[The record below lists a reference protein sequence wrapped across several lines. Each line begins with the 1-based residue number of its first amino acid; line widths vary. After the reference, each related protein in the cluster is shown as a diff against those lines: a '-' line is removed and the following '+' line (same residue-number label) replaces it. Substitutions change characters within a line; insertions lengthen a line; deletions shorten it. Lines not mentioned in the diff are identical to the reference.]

1 MLVDNPILNS
11 PFDEPARYW
20 AYEEGQPILRE
31 GRRPAGYYLKA
42 RTRGPQTS
50 LFEEEFV
57 PLDLVNTIRER
68 VKAWREQGYPGVT
81 PITRQLLQHWNNPDR
96 ERKLFFCQRE
106 AAETLIW
113 LVEASP
119 AEKQGIMVPKDAPSP
134 STESG
139 GLGATPAHSESSPLL
154 TSPVDGG
161 GTATPSPPAGRAG
174 VGANAAAAD
183 GDITP
188 LLTSP
193 VDGGE
198 TTTPSPPAGRAGV
211 GAISSP
217 PAGRAGVGAALT
229 RYACKMA
236 TGSGKTVVMGMVIA
250 WQVLNKLANPQDRRF
265 SDAVLL
271 VCPNL
276 TIKERLQVL
285 LPWRSNNYYDKFD
298 LVPRGMLERLQQ
310 GKFEI
315 TNWHLFQPKDDSRS
329 RSVVQRGV
337 ESDAAFCRRVLKEL
351 GNKQNI
357 LVINDEA
364 HHAYRPAALPDEMR
378 EQLSPE
384 EIEEREEATVWV
396 SGLDRIHKVR
406 GINFCADFSATPF
419 YIKGSGYQEGAPFP
433 WIVSDFGLVDAIE
446 SGIVKIPRVPVDDNT
461 GALIPKYF
469 RLWEAINEALP
480 ASERQTA
487 RRRAKPESVL
497 REAEGA
503 LATLASEWKRTFEAF
518 QRGGSPVPPVMIVV
532 CDSTDLAKLVHE
544 HIARGNVLPELE
556 NGGNNGEVTFRID
569 TKLLAEAEAA
579 IEGETKQETA
589 ERIRKTVDTIG
600 KLEWDGEGEPPG
612 KNIRCVIS
620 VGMLNEGW
628 DAQNVTQILGLRAFT
643 SQLLCEQVVGRGLR
657 RVNYDDFSEPE
668 YVDVYGVPFEV
679 IPVKKKPH
687 RQAEV
692 QSVSTLVRALPERAH
707 LEIAFPRVEGYVFDV
722 RQRIRINL
730 DNVLYLRIEPQA
742 EPTEVV
748 AKPAV
753 GYRIGRPDRLWPG
766 TEVMQ
771 DRNPFHQEKRLQA
784 TVYEIA
790 AELTR
795 RLTEKRTEWSA
806 RHLLFPQVLDI
817 VWEYLENR
825 VVLVS
830 LDTPLEEVALLKY
843 KQRIIERLTEAIE
856 PDTEAGEP
864 LILPVIERFRPIGST
879 SQVLFR
885 TARPCVGTTKSHIS
899 HVVLD
904 APKWEHSVAYQ
915 LETIPEV
922 IAYAR
927 NDHLDLTIPYE
938 WQGVRHEYRPDYLI
952 RWRCANGREVKVILE
967 VKGFETEQDRQK
979 ETAARRW
986 ARAVNH
992 HGEFGQWVFCVCRE
1006 PSRVRDV
1013 ITRAV
1018 SSLC

>member
-11 PFDEPARYW
+11 PFDEPTRYW
-20 AYEEGQPILRE
+20 AYEEGQPVIKE

-42 RTRGPQTS
+42 RTRGHQMA
-50 LFEEEFV
+50 LLEEEFV
-57 PLDLVNTIRER
+57 QLELVNTIRER
-68 VKAWREQGYPGVT
+68 VKAWRERGYPGVT
-81 PITRQLLQHWNNPDR
+81 PITRQLLNHWNNPER
-96 ERKLFFCQRE
+96 ERRLFFCQRE

-119 AEKQGIMVPKDAPSP
+119 AERQGIVIPKDN
-134 STESG
+134 
-139 GLGATPAHSESSPLL
+139 GL
-154 TSPVDGG
+154 V
-161 GTATPSPPAGRAG
+161 
-174 VGANAAAAD
+174 
-183 GDITP
+183 
-188 LLTSP
+188 
-193 VDGGE
+193 
-198 TTTPSPPAGRAGV
+198 
-211 GAISSP
+211 
-217 PAGRAGVGAALT
+217 

-285 LPWRSNNYYDKFD
+285 LPWKPGNYYEKFD

-315 TNWHLFQPKDDSRS
+315 TNWHLFQPRDDSRS
-329 RSVVQRGV
+329 RSVVQRGP

-351 GNKQNI
+351 SNKGNI

-364 HHAYRPAALPDEMR
+364 HHAYRPAPLPEDER
-378 EQLSPE
+378 ERLSPE
-384 EIEEREEATVWV
+384 EIAEREKATVWV
-396 SGLDRIHKVR
+396 SGLDRIAAAR

-419 YIKGSGYQEGAPFP
+419 YIKGSGYLEGEPFP

-469 RLWEAINEALP
+469 RLWEWVNQRLP

-497 REAEGA
+497 REAEDA
-503 LATLASEWKRTFEAF
+503 LATLASEWKRTFEEF
-518 QRGGSPVPPVMIVV
+518 QRAGSPVPPVMIVV
-532 CDSTDLAKLVHE
+532 CDNTDLAKLVHE
-544 HIARGNVLPELE
+544 HIAQGNVLRELE
-556 NGGNNGEVTFRID
+556 NNERNGEVTFRID

-579 IEGETKQETA
+579 FEGETKAEAA
-589 ERIRKTVDTIG
+589 ERLRKVVDTIG
-600 KLEWDGEGEPPG
+600 KLEWEGEGDPPG
-612 KNIRCVIS
+612 KNIRCVVS

-657 RVNYDDFSEPE
+657 RLNYDDFSEPE

-679 IPVKKKPH
+679 IPVKKKP
-687 RQAEV
+687 RSSTEV
-692 QSVSTLVRALPERAH
+692 QRVSTLVRALPERKH
-707 LEIAFPRVEGYVFDV
+707 LEITFPRVEGFVLDV
-722 RQRIRINL
+722 RQRIRLNL
-730 DNVLYLRIEPQA
+730 DKVPYLQIDPTQA
-742 EPTEVV
+742 PTEVMV
-748 AKPAV
+748 KPAV
-753 GYRIGRPDRLWPG
+753 GYRIGRPDRLGPG
-766 TEVMQ
+766 PEVVH
-771 DRNPFHQEKRLQA
+771 DRNPFHREKRLQA

-790 AELTR
+790 ADLTR
-795 RLTEKRTEWSA
+795 RLKEKREDWGA
-806 RHLLFPQVLDI
+806 RHILFPQVLDA
-817 VWEYLENR
+817 VWRYLEER
-825 VVLVS
+825 VVVVDP
-830 LDTPLEEVALLKY
+830 DTPLEEIALLKY
-843 KQRIIERLTEAIE
+843 KQQIVDRLTAAIE

-864 LILPVIERFRPIGST
+864 PLLPVIERFRPIGST
-879 SQVLFR
+879 SEVLFR

-904 APKWEHSVAYQ
+904 APTWEHSVAYQ
-915 LETIPEV
+915 LERIPEV
-922 IAYAR
+922 VAYAR
-927 NDHLDLTIPYE
+927 NDHLDFTIPYE

-952 RWRCANGREVKVILE
+952 RWRGADGQEVKVILE

-979 ETAARRW
+979 EAAARRW
-986 ARAVNH
+986 VRAVNH
-992 HGEFGQWVFCVCRE
+992 HGEFGRWVFCLCRQPE
-1006 PSRVRDV
+1006 KVAEVLR
-1013 ITRAV
+1013 RAV
-1018 SSLC
+1018 EMFKGSA